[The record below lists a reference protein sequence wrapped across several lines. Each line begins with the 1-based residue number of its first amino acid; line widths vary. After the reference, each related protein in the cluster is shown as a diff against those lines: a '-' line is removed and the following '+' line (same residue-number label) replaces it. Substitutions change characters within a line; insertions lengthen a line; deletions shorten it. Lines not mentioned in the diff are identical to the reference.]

1 MGANTGFGTSIL
13 REVFMGIT
21 WIQAGRGIRYWEHES
36 RKHGLRPDR
45 YWCIRYKLNGRDI
58 SEAVGWWSRGAS
70 QAKCEA
76 ILGELRR
83 NHRSGLGPQ
92 TLREMVAAVGCGEC
106 GAAAGE
112 TAGSKSVTLAEYW
125 EKYLEYLKTFLNRQR
140 LSGMSTDKRKWLT
153 PLDEMPLASITADD
167 LERLVVAPM
176 LQAGKSPNT
185 IEQILGIFSAMWNRA
200 KHEGLIEGK
209 NPKSRV
215 RRPKED
221 GRRDRFLTQAEAAR
235 LLEALKESVAT
246 HDAALLSLFS
256 GLRSGEC
263 LRLTWADVD
272 FDNGTLFVKD
282 TKNKHNR
289 HAYMTEEIRE
299 MLTRRYQY
307 RSLTTDKVFTWRRGG
322 ESYAQLRIY
331 FNAAVKA
338 LGLNEGIDDR
348 RQRVVFH
355 SLRHTFASWLVQKG
369 TPLYTVS
376 KLMGHKNTRHTERY
390 AHLAPDTQRA
400 AALRL
405 ESFLNTDMTGNGG
418 K

>member
-1 MGANTGFGTSIL
+1 
-13 REVFMGIT
+13 MGII

-45 YWCIRYKLNGRDI
+45 YWCIRYKLNGKDI

-92 TLREMVAAVGCGEC
+92 TLREMAAAERHGEHED
-106 GAAAGE
+106 AAGE
-112 TAGSKSVTLAEYW
+112 ATVGKGVTLAGYW
-125 EKYLEYLKTFLNRQR
+125 EKYLEYLKTFLNRQN
-140 LSGMSTDKRKWLT
+140 LNTTSGYRRKWLT
-153 PLDEMPLASITADD
+153 PFDEMPLASITADD
-167 LERLVVAPM
+167 LERLVVTPM

-185 IEQILGIFSAMWNRA
+185 ITQVLGIFSAMWNRA
-200 KHEGLIEGK
+200 KREGLIEGN

-215 RRPKED
+215 RRPKGD
-221 GRRDRFLTQAEAAR
+221 SQRDRFLTQAEAAR
-235 LLEALKESVAT
+235 LLEALKKESVTA
-246 HDAALLSLFS
+246 HDMALLSLFS
-256 GLRSGEC
+256 GLRAGEC
-263 LRLTWADVD
+263 LHLTWADVD

-289 HAYMTEEIRE
+289 HAYMTKEIRE
-299 MLTRRYQY
+299 MLTRRYQN
-307 RSLTTDKVFTWRRGG
+307 RRLTTAKVFTWRRGG
-322 ESYAQLRIY
+322 ESYTQLRLF

-338 LGLNEGIDDR
+338 LGLNEGISDR
-348 RQRVVFH
+348 QQKVVFH
-355 SLRHTFASWLVQKG
+355 TLRHTFASWLVQKG
-369 TPLYTVS
+369 QPLYTVS
-376 KLMGHKNTRHTERY
+376 KLMGHKNTKHTERY

-400 AALRL
+400 AVLRL
-405 ESFLNTDMTGNGG
+405 ESFLNTDINGNGG